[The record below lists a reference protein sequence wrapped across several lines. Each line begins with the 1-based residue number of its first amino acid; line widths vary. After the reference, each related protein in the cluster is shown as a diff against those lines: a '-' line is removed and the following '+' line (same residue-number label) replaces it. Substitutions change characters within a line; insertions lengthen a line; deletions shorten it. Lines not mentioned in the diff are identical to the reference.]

1 MKNKTFLA
9 AMTLSAS
16 LFLAACGNAASDSAS
31 DSSTADAT
39 EPVKV
44 TLGVVGEVNE
54 PWDYVIEELKEKEN
68 IEVELVKFTDYTTP
82 NNALA
87 EGEID
92 LSSFQTEIF
101 MDNYNRDHGTELTTI
116 GYTVMAPLGLYS
128 EKITSINELKDGD
141 TIAIPNDVSNEG
153 RALIL
158 LQTAGLIKLDTAAGL
173 VPTTEDVVEN
183 RLNLQFQTLE
193 SNQTARALQDVTAS
207 VINSGMAVDAGFI
220 PSEDAVFLEPVT
232 EDSKP
237 YYNVIAA
244 LAEDVD
250 NEVFQTIVAY
260 YQSKERPKSSKN
272 LQKARSSRFG
282 TKQNNIDNQTITRA
296 WAICPKPFPIK
307 IQGGII
313 HDNQPTTDSPRSYRY
328 LRLHHRPA
336 PPFPPSSGA
345 EPEGIR
351 NDPTHQGRGRRNRRA
366 LHKCRG
372 DRYLGHL
379 GGRKRIRQDHFA
391 ACRYRCV
398 AFAG

>member
-128 EKITSINELKDGD
+128 DKITDISELKDGD

-158 LQTAGLIKLDTAAGL
+158 LQTAGLIKLDPEAGL
-173 VPTTEDVVEN
+173 VPTTENVIEN
-183 RLNLQFQTLE
+183 KLNLQFQTLE

-220 PSEDAVFLEPVT
+220 PSEDAIFLEPVT

-244 LAEDVD
+244 LSEDVD
-250 NEVFQTIVAY
+250 NEVFQTILAY
-260 YQSKERPKSSKN
+260 YQSEGTAKVIEESSKGS
-272 LQKARSSRFG
+272 Q
-282 TKQNNIDNQTITRA
+282 
-296 WAICPKPFPIK
+296 FPVWDEAK
-307 IQGGII
+307 
-313 HDNQPTTDSPRSYRY
+313 
-328 LRLHHRPA
+328 
-336 PPFPPSSGA
+336 
-345 EPEGIR
+345 
-351 NDPTHQGRGRRNRRA
+351 
-366 LHKCRG
+366 
-372 DRYLGHL
+372 
-379 GGRKRIRQDHFA
+379 
-391 ACRYRCV
+391 
-398 AFAG
+398 

>member
-44 TLGVVGEVNE
+44 ALGVVGEVNE

-244 LAEDVD
+244 LSEDVD

-260 YQSKERPKSSKN
+260 YQSEGTAKVIEESSKGS
-272 LQKARSSRFG
+272 Q
-282 TKQNNIDNQTITRA
+282 
-296 WAICPKPFPIK
+296 FPVWDEAK
-307 IQGGII
+307 
-313 HDNQPTTDSPRSYRY
+313 
-328 LRLHHRPA
+328 
-336 PPFPPSSGA
+336 
-345 EPEGIR
+345 
-351 NDPTHQGRGRRNRRA
+351 
-366 LHKCRG
+366 
-372 DRYLGHL
+372 
-379 GGRKRIRQDHFA
+379 
-391 ACRYRCV
+391 
-398 AFAG
+398 

>member
-128 EKITSINELKDGD
+128 DKITDISELKDGD

-158 LQTAGLIKLDTAAGL
+158 LQTAGLIKLDPEAGL
-173 VPTTEDVVEN
+173 VPTTENVIEN
-183 RLNLQFQTLE
+183 KLNLQFQTLE

-244 LAEDVD
+244 LAEDIN

-260 YQSKERPKSSKN
+260 YQSEGTGKVIEESSKGS
-272 LQKARSSRFG
+272 Q
-282 TKQNNIDNQTITRA
+282 
-296 WAICPKPFPIK
+296 FPVWD
-307 IQGGII
+307 Q
-313 HDNQPTTDSPRSYRY
+313 
-328 LRLHHRPA
+328 
-336 PPFPPSSGA
+336 A
-345 EPEGIR
+345 E
-351 NDPTHQGRGRRNRRA
+351 
-366 LHKCRG
+366 
-372 DRYLGHL
+372 
-379 GGRKRIRQDHFA
+379 
-391 ACRYRCV
+391 
-398 AFAG
+398 

>member
-9 AMTLSAS
+9 TLTLSAS
-16 LFLAACGNAASDSAS
+16 LFLAACGNAASDSSS
-31 DSSTADAT
+31 DSSTADAN

-101 MDNYNRDHGTELTTI
+101 MDNYNKDHGTELTTI

-158 LQTAGLIKLDTAAGL
+158 LQTAGLIKLDPEAGL
-173 VPTTEDVVEN
+173 VPTTENVIEN
-183 RLNLQFQTLE
+183 KLNLQFQTLE

-232 EDSKP
+232 ADSKP

-260 YQSKERPKSSKN
+260 YQSEGTAKVIEESSKGS
-272 LQKARSSRFG
+272 Q
-282 TKQNNIDNQTITRA
+282 
-296 WAICPKPFPIK
+296 FPVWD
-307 IQGGII
+307 Q
-313 HDNQPTTDSPRSYRY
+313 
-328 LRLHHRPA
+328 
-336 PPFPPSSGA
+336 A
-345 EPEGIR
+345 E
-351 NDPTHQGRGRRNRRA
+351 
-366 LHKCRG
+366 
-372 DRYLGHL
+372 
-379 GGRKRIRQDHFA
+379 
-391 ACRYRCV
+391 
-398 AFAG
+398 

>member
-9 AMTLSAS
+9 TLTLSAS
-16 LFLAACGNAASDSAS
+16 LFLAACGNAASDSSS
-31 DSSTADAT
+31 DSSTADAN

-244 LAEDVD
+244 LSEDVD

-260 YQSKERPKSSKN
+260 YQSEGTAKVIEESSKGS
-272 LQKARSSRFG
+272 Q
-282 TKQNNIDNQTITRA
+282 
-296 WAICPKPFPIK
+296 FPVWDEAK
-307 IQGGII
+307 
-313 HDNQPTTDSPRSYRY
+313 
-328 LRLHHRPA
+328 
-336 PPFPPSSGA
+336 
-345 EPEGIR
+345 
-351 NDPTHQGRGRRNRRA
+351 
-366 LHKCRG
+366 
-372 DRYLGHL
+372 
-379 GGRKRIRQDHFA
+379 
-391 ACRYRCV
+391 
-398 AFAG
+398 

>member
-1 MKNKTFLA
+1 MKNKPFLA
-9 AMTLSAS
+9 ALTLSAS
-16 LFLAACGNAASDSAS
+16 LLLAACGNAASDSAS
-31 DSSTADAT
+31 DVTSAEAN

-101 MDNYNRDHGTELTTI
+101 MDNYNKDHGTELTTI

-158 LQTAGLIKLDTAAGL
+158 LQTAGLITLDPEAGL

-237 YYNVIAA
+237 YYNVIAS
-244 LAEDVD
+244 LSEDAD
-250 NEVFQTIVAY
+250 NEVFQTIVEY
-260 YQSKERPKSSKN
+260 YQSEGTAKVIEESSKGS
-272 LQKARSSRFG
+272 Q
-282 TKQNNIDNQTITRA
+282 
-296 WAICPKPFPIK
+296 FPVWDEAK
-307 IQGGII
+307 
-313 HDNQPTTDSPRSYRY
+313 
-328 LRLHHRPA
+328 
-336 PPFPPSSGA
+336 
-345 EPEGIR
+345 
-351 NDPTHQGRGRRNRRA
+351 
-366 LHKCRG
+366 
-372 DRYLGHL
+372 
-379 GGRKRIRQDHFA
+379 
-391 ACRYRCV
+391 
-398 AFAG
+398 

>member
-1 MKNKTFLA
+1 MKNKPFLA
-9 AMTLSAS
+9 TFTLSAS
-16 LFLAACGNAASDSAS
+16 LFLAACGNAASDSS
-31 DSSTADAT
+31 SVSSTGDVN
-39 EPVKV
+39 EPVTV

-128 EKITSINELKDGD
+128 EKITTINELKDGD

-158 LQTAGLIKLDTAAGL
+158 LQTAGLIKLDPAAGL
-173 VPTTEDVVEN
+173 VPTTEDVIEN

-244 LAEDVD
+244 LAEDID

-260 YQSKERPKSSKN
+260 YQSEGTAKVIEESSKGS
-272 LQKARSSRFG
+272 Q
-282 TKQNNIDNQTITRA
+282 
-296 WAICPKPFPIK
+296 FPVW
-307 IQGGII
+307 
-313 HDNQPTTDSPRSYRY
+313 DE
-328 LRLHHRPA
+328 
-336 PPFPPSSGA
+336 A
-345 EPEGIR
+345 E
-351 NDPTHQGRGRRNRRA
+351 
-366 LHKCRG
+366 
-372 DRYLGHL
+372 
-379 GGRKRIRQDHFA
+379 
-391 ACRYRCV
+391 
-398 AFAG
+398 

>member
-128 EKITSINELKDGD
+128 DKITDISELKDGD

-158 LQTAGLIKLDTAAGL
+158 LQTAGLIKLDPEAGL
-173 VPTTEDVVEN
+173 VPTTENVIEN
-183 RLNLQFQTLE
+183 KLNLQFQTLE

-244 LAEDVD
+244 LSEDVD
-250 NEVFQTIVAY
+250 NEVYKKVVAAYQT
-260 YQSKERPKSSKN
+260 EET
-272 LQKARSSRFG
+272 KALIAE
-282 TKQNNIDNQTITRA
+282 TTADTDIPA
-296 WAICPKPFPIK
+296 W
-307 IQGGII
+307 
-313 HDNQPTTDSPRSYRY
+313 D
-328 LRLHHRPA
+328 
-336 PPFPPSSGA
+336 
-345 EPEGIR
+345 
-351 NDPTHQGRGRRNRRA
+351 
-366 LHKCRG
+366 
-372 DRYLGHL
+372 
-379 GGRKRIRQDHFA
+379 
-391 ACRYRCV
+391 
-398 AFAG
+398 

>member
-9 AMTLSAS
+9 VMTLSAS

-244 LAEDVD
+244 LSEDVD

-260 YQSKERPKSSKN
+260 YQSEGTAKVIEESSKGS
-272 LQKARSSRFG
+272 Q
-282 TKQNNIDNQTITRA
+282 
-296 WAICPKPFPIK
+296 FPVWDEAK
-307 IQGGII
+307 
-313 HDNQPTTDSPRSYRY
+313 
-328 LRLHHRPA
+328 
-336 PPFPPSSGA
+336 
-345 EPEGIR
+345 
-351 NDPTHQGRGRRNRRA
+351 
-366 LHKCRG
+366 
-372 DRYLGHL
+372 
-379 GGRKRIRQDHFA
+379 
-391 ACRYRCV
+391 
-398 AFAG
+398 

>member
-9 AMTLSAS
+9 ALTLSAS

-128 EKITSINELKDGD
+128 DKITSISELKDGD

-158 LQTAGLIKLDTAAGL
+158 LQTAGLIKLDPEAGL

-244 LAEDVD
+244 LSEDVD

-260 YQSKERPKSSKN
+260 YQSEGTAKVIEESSKGS
-272 LQKARSSRFG
+272 Q
-282 TKQNNIDNQTITRA
+282 
-296 WAICPKPFPIK
+296 FPVWDEAK
-307 IQGGII
+307 
-313 HDNQPTTDSPRSYRY
+313 
-328 LRLHHRPA
+328 
-336 PPFPPSSGA
+336 
-345 EPEGIR
+345 
-351 NDPTHQGRGRRNRRA
+351 
-366 LHKCRG
+366 
-372 DRYLGHL
+372 
-379 GGRKRIRQDHFA
+379 
-391 ACRYRCV
+391 
-398 AFAG
+398 

>member
-9 AMTLSAS
+9 TLTLSAS

-31 DSSTADAT
+31 DSSTADVT

-244 LAEDVD
+244 LSEDVD

-260 YQSKERPKSSKN
+260 YQSEGTAKVIEESSKGS
-272 LQKARSSRFG
+272 Q
-282 TKQNNIDNQTITRA
+282 
-296 WAICPKPFPIK
+296 FPVWDEAK
-307 IQGGII
+307 
-313 HDNQPTTDSPRSYRY
+313 
-328 LRLHHRPA
+328 
-336 PPFPPSSGA
+336 
-345 EPEGIR
+345 
-351 NDPTHQGRGRRNRRA
+351 
-366 LHKCRG
+366 
-372 DRYLGHL
+372 
-379 GGRKRIRQDHFA
+379 
-391 ACRYRCV
+391 
-398 AFAG
+398 

>member
-9 AMTLSAS
+9 TMTLSAS
-16 LFLAACGNAASDSAS
+16 LFLAACGNAASDSSS
-31 DSSTADAT
+31 DSSTADAN

-128 EKITSINELKDGD
+128 DKITDISELKDGD

-158 LQTAGLIKLDTAAGL
+158 LQTAGLIKLDPEAGL

-244 LAEDVD
+244 LSEDVD

-260 YQSKERPKSSKN
+260 YQSEGTAKVIEESSKGS
-272 LQKARSSRFG
+272 Q
-282 TKQNNIDNQTITRA
+282 
-296 WAICPKPFPIK
+296 FPVWDEAK
-307 IQGGII
+307 
-313 HDNQPTTDSPRSYRY
+313 
-328 LRLHHRPA
+328 
-336 PPFPPSSGA
+336 
-345 EPEGIR
+345 
-351 NDPTHQGRGRRNRRA
+351 
-366 LHKCRG
+366 
-372 DRYLGHL
+372 
-379 GGRKRIRQDHFA
+379 
-391 ACRYRCV
+391 
-398 AFAG
+398 

>member
-9 AMTLSAS
+9 TLTLSAS
-16 LFLAACGNAASDSAS
+16 LFLAACGSAASDSSSS
-31 DSSTADAT
+31 DVTSAEAT
-39 EPVKV
+39 EPIKV

-128 EKITSINELKDGD
+128 DKITDISELKDGD

-158 LQTAGLIKLDTAAGL
+158 LQTAGLITLDPEAGL

-183 RLNLQFQTLE
+183 KLNLQFQTLE

-232 EDSKP
+232 ADSKP

-260 YQSKERPKSSKN
+260 YQSEGTAKVIEESSKGS
-272 LQKARSSRFG
+272 Q
-282 TKQNNIDNQTITRA
+282 
-296 WAICPKPFPIK
+296 FPVW
-307 IQGGII
+307 
-313 HDNQPTTDSPRSYRY
+313 DE
-328 LRLHHRPA
+328 
-336 PPFPPSSGA
+336 A
-345 EPEGIR
+345 E
-351 NDPTHQGRGRRNRRA
+351 
-366 LHKCRG
+366 
-372 DRYLGHL
+372 
-379 GGRKRIRQDHFA
+379 
-391 ACRYRCV
+391 
-398 AFAG
+398 

>member
-9 AMTLSAS
+9 TLTLSAS
-16 LFLAACGNAASDSAS
+16 LFLAACGNAASDSSS
-31 DSSTADAT
+31 DSSTADAN

-153 RALIL
+153 RAFIL

-244 LAEDVD
+244 LSEDVD

-260 YQSKERPKSSKN
+260 YQSEGTAKVIEESSKGS
-272 LQKARSSRFG
+272 Q
-282 TKQNNIDNQTITRA
+282 
-296 WAICPKPFPIK
+296 FPVWDEAK
-307 IQGGII
+307 
-313 HDNQPTTDSPRSYRY
+313 
-328 LRLHHRPA
+328 
-336 PPFPPSSGA
+336 
-345 EPEGIR
+345 
-351 NDPTHQGRGRRNRRA
+351 
-366 LHKCRG
+366 
-372 DRYLGHL
+372 
-379 GGRKRIRQDHFA
+379 
-391 ACRYRCV
+391 
-398 AFAG
+398 

>member
-1 MKNKTFLA
+1 MKNKTLLA
-9 AMTLSAS
+9 TLTLSAS
-16 LFLAACGNAASDSAS
+16 LFLAACGNTASDSAS
-31 DSSTADAT
+31 DSSAADAN

-128 EKITSINELKDGD
+128 DKITSINELKDGD

-173 VPTTEDVVEN
+173 VPTTEDVIEN

-244 LAEDVD
+244 LSEDVD

-260 YQSKERPKSSKN
+260 YQSEGTAKVIEESSKGS
-272 LQKARSSRFG
+272 Q
-282 TKQNNIDNQTITRA
+282 
-296 WAICPKPFPIK
+296 FPVWDEAK
-307 IQGGII
+307 
-313 HDNQPTTDSPRSYRY
+313 
-328 LRLHHRPA
+328 
-336 PPFPPSSGA
+336 
-345 EPEGIR
+345 
-351 NDPTHQGRGRRNRRA
+351 
-366 LHKCRG
+366 
-372 DRYLGHL
+372 
-379 GGRKRIRQDHFA
+379 
-391 ACRYRCV
+391 
-398 AFAG
+398 

>member
-1 MKNKTFLA
+1 MKNKTLLA
-9 AMTLSAS
+9 TLTLSAS
-16 LFLAACGNAASDSAS
+16 LFLAACGNTASDSAS
-31 DSSTADAT
+31 DSSAADAN

-68 IEVELVKFTDYTTP
+68 IEVELDKFTDYTTP

-232 EDSKP
+232 ADSKP

-244 LAEDVD
+244 LSEDVD

-260 YQSKERPKSSKN
+260 YQSEGTAKVIEESSKGS
-272 LQKARSSRFG
+272 Q
-282 TKQNNIDNQTITRA
+282 
-296 WAICPKPFPIK
+296 FPVW
-307 IQGGII
+307 
-313 HDNQPTTDSPRSYRY
+313 DE
-328 LRLHHRPA
+328 
-336 PPFPPSSGA
+336 A
-345 EPEGIR
+345 E
-351 NDPTHQGRGRRNRRA
+351 
-366 LHKCRG
+366 
-372 DRYLGHL
+372 
-379 GGRKRIRQDHFA
+379 
-391 ACRYRCV
+391 
-398 AFAG
+398 

>member
-16 LFLAACGNAASDSAS
+16 LFLAACGNAASDSSS

-141 TIAIPNDVSNEG
+141 TIAIPNDVSNE
-153 RALIL
+153 AISLIL
-158 LQTAGLIKLDTAAGL
+158 LQTAGLIKLDPEAGL
-173 VPTTEDVVEN
+173 VPTTENVIEN
-183 RLNLQFQTLE
+183 KLNLQFQTLE

-244 LAEDVD
+244 LSEDVD

-260 YQSKERPKSSKN
+260 YQSEGTAKVIEESSKGS
-272 LQKARSSRFG
+272 Q
-282 TKQNNIDNQTITRA
+282 
-296 WAICPKPFPIK
+296 FPVWDEAK
-307 IQGGII
+307 
-313 HDNQPTTDSPRSYRY
+313 
-328 LRLHHRPA
+328 
-336 PPFPPSSGA
+336 
-345 EPEGIR
+345 
-351 NDPTHQGRGRRNRRA
+351 
-366 LHKCRG
+366 
-372 DRYLGHL
+372 
-379 GGRKRIRQDHFA
+379 
-391 ACRYRCV
+391 
-398 AFAG
+398 

>member
-1 MKNKTFLA
+1 L
-9 AMTLSAS
+9 TLSAS
-16 LFLAACGNAASDSAS
+16 LFLAACGNAASDPSS
-31 DSSTADAT
+31 DSSTADAN

-173 VPTTEDVVEN
+173 VPTTEDVIEN

-232 EDSKP
+232 ADSKP

-244 LAEDVD
+244 LSEDVD

-260 YQSKERPKSSKN
+260 YQSEGTAKVIEESSKGS
-272 LQKARSSRFG
+272 Q
-282 TKQNNIDNQTITRA
+282 
-296 WAICPKPFPIK
+296 FPVW
-307 IQGGII
+307 
-313 HDNQPTTDSPRSYRY
+313 DE
-328 LRLHHRPA
+328 
-336 PPFPPSSGA
+336 A
-345 EPEGIR
+345 E
-351 NDPTHQGRGRRNRRA
+351 
-366 LHKCRG
+366 
-372 DRYLGHL
+372 
-379 GGRKRIRQDHFA
+379 
-391 ACRYRCV
+391 
-398 AFAG
+398 

>member
-9 AMTLSAS
+9 TLTLSAS
-16 LFLAACGNAASDSAS
+16 LFLAACGNAASDSS
-31 DSSTADAT
+31 NDSSTADAN

-128 EKITSINELKDGD
+128 DKITDISELKDGD

-158 LQTAGLIKLDTAAGL
+158 LQTAGLIKLDPEAGL
-173 VPTTEDVVEN
+173 VPTTENVIEN
-183 RLNLQFQTLE
+183 KLNLQFQTLE

-244 LAEDVD
+244 LSEDVD

-260 YQSKERPKSSKN
+260 YQSEGTAKVIEESSKGS
-272 LQKARSSRFG
+272 Q
-282 TKQNNIDNQTITRA
+282 
-296 WAICPKPFPIK
+296 FPVWDEAK
-307 IQGGII
+307 
-313 HDNQPTTDSPRSYRY
+313 
-328 LRLHHRPA
+328 
-336 PPFPPSSGA
+336 
-345 EPEGIR
+345 
-351 NDPTHQGRGRRNRRA
+351 
-366 LHKCRG
+366 
-372 DRYLGHL
+372 
-379 GGRKRIRQDHFA
+379 
-391 ACRYRCV
+391 
-398 AFAG
+398 

>member
-1 MKNKTFLA
+1 MKNKPFLA
-9 AMTLSAS
+9 TLTLSAS
-16 LFLAACGNAASDSAS
+16 LFLAACGSTAS
-31 DSSTADAT
+31 DSSSSDVTSAEAN

-68 IEVELVKFTDYTTP
+68 IAVELVKFTDYTTP

-101 MDNYNRDHGTELTTI
+101 MDNYNKDHGTELTTI

-128 EKITSINELKDGD
+128 EKITDISELKDGD

-158 LQTAGLIKLDTAAGL
+158 LQTAGLITLDPEAGL

-183 RLNLQFQTLE
+183 KMNLQFQTLE

-220 PSEDAVFLEPVT
+220 PSEDAVFLEPVIA
-232 EDSKP
+232 DSKP

-250 NEVFQTIVAY
+250 NETFQTIVEY
-260 YQSKERPKSSKN
+260 YQSEGTAKIIEESSKGS
-272 LQKARSSRFG
+272 Q
-282 TKQNNIDNQTITRA
+282 
-296 WAICPKPFPIK
+296 FPVW
-307 IQGGII
+307 
-313 HDNQPTTDSPRSYRY
+313 DE
-328 LRLHHRPA
+328 
-336 PPFPPSSGA
+336 A
-345 EPEGIR
+345 E
-351 NDPTHQGRGRRNRRA
+351 
-366 LHKCRG
+366 
-372 DRYLGHL
+372 
-379 GGRKRIRQDHFA
+379 
-391 ACRYRCV
+391 
-398 AFAG
+398 

>member
-9 AMTLSAS
+9 TLTLSAS

-128 EKITSINELKDGD
+128 DKIKDISELKDGD

-158 LQTAGLIKLDTAAGL
+158 LQTAGLIKLDPEAGL
-173 VPTTEDVVEN
+173 VPTTENVIEN
-183 RLNLQFQTLE
+183 KLNLQFQTLE

-244 LAEDVD
+244 LSEDVD

-260 YQSKERPKSSKN
+260 YQSEGTAKVIEESSKGS
-272 LQKARSSRFG
+272 Q
-282 TKQNNIDNQTITRA
+282 
-296 WAICPKPFPIK
+296 FPVWDEAK
-307 IQGGII
+307 
-313 HDNQPTTDSPRSYRY
+313 
-328 LRLHHRPA
+328 
-336 PPFPPSSGA
+336 
-345 EPEGIR
+345 
-351 NDPTHQGRGRRNRRA
+351 
-366 LHKCRG
+366 
-372 DRYLGHL
+372 
-379 GGRKRIRQDHFA
+379 
-391 ACRYRCV
+391 
-398 AFAG
+398 

>member
-9 AMTLSAS
+9 TLTLSAS
-16 LFLAACGNAASDSAS
+16 LFLAACGNAASDPSS

-244 LAEDVD
+244 LSEDVD

-260 YQSKERPKSSKN
+260 YQSEGTAKVIEESSKGS
-272 LQKARSSRFG
+272 Q
-282 TKQNNIDNQTITRA
+282 
-296 WAICPKPFPIK
+296 FPVWDEAK
-307 IQGGII
+307 
-313 HDNQPTTDSPRSYRY
+313 
-328 LRLHHRPA
+328 
-336 PPFPPSSGA
+336 
-345 EPEGIR
+345 
-351 NDPTHQGRGRRNRRA
+351 
-366 LHKCRG
+366 
-372 DRYLGHL
+372 
-379 GGRKRIRQDHFA
+379 
-391 ACRYRCV
+391 
-398 AFAG
+398 

>member
-9 AMTLSAS
+9 TLTLSAS
-16 LFLAACGNAASDSAS
+16 LFLAACGNAASDPSS
-31 DSSTADAT
+31 DSSTADAN

-173 VPTTEDVVEN
+173 VPTTEDVIEN

-232 EDSKP
+232 ADSKP

-244 LAEDVD
+244 LSEDVD

-260 YQSKERPKSSKN
+260 YQSEGTAKVIEESSKGS
-272 LQKARSSRFG
+272 Q
-282 TKQNNIDNQTITRA
+282 
-296 WAICPKPFPIK
+296 FPVW
-307 IQGGII
+307 
-313 HDNQPTTDSPRSYRY
+313 NE
-328 LRLHHRPA
+328 
-336 PPFPPSSGA
+336 A
-345 EPEGIR
+345 E
-351 NDPTHQGRGRRNRRA
+351 
-366 LHKCRG
+366 
-372 DRYLGHL
+372 
-379 GGRKRIRQDHFA
+379 
-391 ACRYRCV
+391 
-398 AFAG
+398 

>member
-31 DSSTADAT
+31 DSSTANTD

-128 EKITSINELKDGD
+128 DKITDISELKDGD

-158 LQTAGLIKLDTAAGL
+158 LQTAGLIKLDPEAGL

-244 LAEDVD
+244 LSEDVD
-250 NEVFQTIVAY
+250 NEVFHTIVAY
-260 YQSKERPKSSKN
+260 YQSEGTAKVIEESSKGS
-272 LQKARSSRFG
+272 Q
-282 TKQNNIDNQTITRA
+282 
-296 WAICPKPFPIK
+296 FPVWDEAK
-307 IQGGII
+307 
-313 HDNQPTTDSPRSYRY
+313 
-328 LRLHHRPA
+328 
-336 PPFPPSSGA
+336 
-345 EPEGIR
+345 
-351 NDPTHQGRGRRNRRA
+351 
-366 LHKCRG
+366 
-372 DRYLGHL
+372 
-379 GGRKRIRQDHFA
+379 
-391 ACRYRCV
+391 
-398 AFAG
+398 

>member
-9 AMTLSAS
+9 TLTLSAS
-16 LFLAACGNAASDSAS
+16 LFLAACGSTAS
-31 DSSTADAT
+31 DSSSSDVTSAEAT

-101 MDNYNRDHGTELTTI
+101 MDNYNKDHGTELTTI

-158 LQTAGLIKLDTAAGL
+158 LQTAGLIKLDTSAGL

-244 LAEDVD
+244 LSEDVD
-250 NEVFQTIVAY
+250 NETFQTIVEY
-260 YQSKERPKSSKN
+260 YQSEGTAKVIEEASKGS
-272 LQKARSSRFG
+272 Q
-282 TKQNNIDNQTITRA
+282 
-296 WAICPKPFPIK
+296 FPVW
-307 IQGGII
+307 
-313 HDNQPTTDSPRSYRY
+313 D
-328 LRLHHRPA
+328 A
-336 PPFPPSSGA
+336 A
-345 EPEGIR
+345 E
-351 NDPTHQGRGRRNRRA
+351 
-366 LHKCRG
+366 
-372 DRYLGHL
+372 
-379 GGRKRIRQDHFA
+379 
-391 ACRYRCV
+391 
-398 AFAG
+398 

>member
-1 MKNKTFLA
+1 MKNKPFLA
-9 AMTLSAS
+9 TFTLSAS
-16 LFLAACGNAASDSAS
+16 LFLAACGNAASDSSSDAS
-31 DSSTADAT
+31 SAEAN
-39 EPVKV
+39 EPVTV

-128 EKITSINELKDGD
+128 EKITTINELKDGD

-244 LAEDVD
+244 LSENVD

-260 YQSKERPKSSKN
+260 YQSEGTAKVIEESSKGS
-272 LQKARSSRFG
+272 Q
-282 TKQNNIDNQTITRA
+282 
-296 WAICPKPFPIK
+296 FPVWNEAK
-307 IQGGII
+307 
-313 HDNQPTTDSPRSYRY
+313 
-328 LRLHHRPA
+328 
-336 PPFPPSSGA
+336 
-345 EPEGIR
+345 
-351 NDPTHQGRGRRNRRA
+351 
-366 LHKCRG
+366 
-372 DRYLGHL
+372 
-379 GGRKRIRQDHFA
+379 
-391 ACRYRCV
+391 
-398 AFAG
+398 

>member
-16 LFLAACGNAASDSAS
+16 LFLAACGNVSSDSAS
-31 DSSTADAT
+31 DSSTADAN

-244 LAEDVD
+244 LSEDVD

-260 YQSKERPKSSKN
+260 YQSEGTAKVIEESSKGS
-272 LQKARSSRFG
+272 Q
-282 TKQNNIDNQTITRA
+282 
-296 WAICPKPFPIK
+296 FPVWDEAK
-307 IQGGII
+307 
-313 HDNQPTTDSPRSYRY
+313 
-328 LRLHHRPA
+328 
-336 PPFPPSSGA
+336 
-345 EPEGIR
+345 
-351 NDPTHQGRGRRNRRA
+351 
-366 LHKCRG
+366 
-372 DRYLGHL
+372 
-379 GGRKRIRQDHFA
+379 
-391 ACRYRCV
+391 
-398 AFAG
+398 

>member
-128 EKITSINELKDGD
+128 DKITDISELKDGD

-158 LQTAGLIKLDTAAGL
+158 LQTAGLIKLDPEAGL
-173 VPTTEDVVEN
+173 VPTTEDVIEN
-183 RLNLQFQTLE
+183 KLNLQFQTLE

-244 LAEDVD
+244 LSEDVD

-260 YQSKERPKSSKN
+260 YQSEGTAKVIEESSKGS
-272 LQKARSSRFG
+272 Q
-282 TKQNNIDNQTITRA
+282 
-296 WAICPKPFPIK
+296 FPVWDEAK
-307 IQGGII
+307 
-313 HDNQPTTDSPRSYRY
+313 
-328 LRLHHRPA
+328 
-336 PPFPPSSGA
+336 
-345 EPEGIR
+345 
-351 NDPTHQGRGRRNRRA
+351 
-366 LHKCRG
+366 
-372 DRYLGHL
+372 
-379 GGRKRIRQDHFA
+379 
-391 ACRYRCV
+391 
-398 AFAG
+398 

>member
-1 MKNKTFLA
+1 MKNKTLLA
-9 AMTLSAS
+9 TLTLSAS
-16 LFLAACGNAASDSAS
+16 LFLAACGNTASDSAS
-31 DSSTADAT
+31 DSSAADAN

-128 EKITSINELKDGD
+128 DKITDISELKDGD

-173 VPTTEDVVEN
+173 VPTTEDVIEN

-232 EDSKP
+232 ADSKP

-244 LAEDVD
+244 LSEDVD

-260 YQSKERPKSSKN
+260 YQSEGTAKVIEESSKGS
-272 LQKARSSRFG
+272 Q
-282 TKQNNIDNQTITRA
+282 
-296 WAICPKPFPIK
+296 FPVW
-307 IQGGII
+307 
-313 HDNQPTTDSPRSYRY
+313 DE
-328 LRLHHRPA
+328 
-336 PPFPPSSGA
+336 A
-345 EPEGIR
+345 E
-351 NDPTHQGRGRRNRRA
+351 
-366 LHKCRG
+366 
-372 DRYLGHL
+372 
-379 GGRKRIRQDHFA
+379 
-391 ACRYRCV
+391 
-398 AFAG
+398 

>member
-128 EKITSINELKDGD
+128 DKITDISELKDGD

-158 LQTAGLIKLDTAAGL
+158 LQTAGLIKLDPEAGL
-173 VPTTEDVVEN
+173 VPTTENVIEN
-183 RLNLQFQTLE
+183 KLNLQFQTLE

-244 LAEDVD
+244 LAEDIN

-260 YQSKERPKSSKN
+260 YQSEGTAKVIEESSKGS
-272 LQKARSSRFG
+272 Q
-282 TKQNNIDNQTITRA
+282 
-296 WAICPKPFPIK
+296 FPVWD
-307 IQGGII
+307 Q
-313 HDNQPTTDSPRSYRY
+313 
-328 LRLHHRPA
+328 
-336 PPFPPSSGA
+336 A
-345 EPEGIR
+345 E
-351 NDPTHQGRGRRNRRA
+351 
-366 LHKCRG
+366 
-372 DRYLGHL
+372 
-379 GGRKRIRQDHFA
+379 
-391 ACRYRCV
+391 
-398 AFAG
+398 

>member
-31 DSSTADAT
+31 DSSTANTD

-158 LQTAGLIKLDTAAGL
+158 LQTAGLIKLDPEAGL
-173 VPTTEDVVEN
+173 VPTTEDVIEN

-244 LAEDVD
+244 LSEDVD

-260 YQSKERPKSSKN
+260 YQSEGTAKVIEESSKGS
-272 LQKARSSRFG
+272 Q
-282 TKQNNIDNQTITRA
+282 
-296 WAICPKPFPIK
+296 FPVWDEAK
-307 IQGGII
+307 
-313 HDNQPTTDSPRSYRY
+313 
-328 LRLHHRPA
+328 
-336 PPFPPSSGA
+336 
-345 EPEGIR
+345 
-351 NDPTHQGRGRRNRRA
+351 
-366 LHKCRG
+366 
-372 DRYLGHL
+372 
-379 GGRKRIRQDHFA
+379 
-391 ACRYRCV
+391 
-398 AFAG
+398 

>member
-141 TIAIPNDVSNEG
+141 TIAIPNDVSNDG

-244 LAEDVD
+244 LSEDVD

-260 YQSKERPKSSKN
+260 YQSEGTAKVIEESSKGS
-272 LQKARSSRFG
+272 Q
-282 TKQNNIDNQTITRA
+282 
-296 WAICPKPFPIK
+296 FPVWDEAK
-307 IQGGII
+307 
-313 HDNQPTTDSPRSYRY
+313 
-328 LRLHHRPA
+328 
-336 PPFPPSSGA
+336 
-345 EPEGIR
+345 
-351 NDPTHQGRGRRNRRA
+351 
-366 LHKCRG
+366 
-372 DRYLGHL
+372 
-379 GGRKRIRQDHFA
+379 
-391 ACRYRCV
+391 
-398 AFAG
+398 

>member
-9 AMTLSAS
+9 TLTLSAS
-16 LFLAACGNAASDSAS
+16 LFLAACGNAASDSSS
-31 DSSTADAT
+31 DSSTADAN

-220 PSEDAVFLEPVT
+220 PSEDAIFLEPVT

-244 LAEDVD
+244 LAEDIN

-260 YQSKERPKSSKN
+260 YQSEGTAKVIEESSKGS
-272 LQKARSSRFG
+272 Q
-282 TKQNNIDNQTITRA
+282 
-296 WAICPKPFPIK
+296 FPVWD
-307 IQGGII
+307 Q
-313 HDNQPTTDSPRSYRY
+313 
-328 LRLHHRPA
+328 
-336 PPFPPSSGA
+336 A
-345 EPEGIR
+345 E
-351 NDPTHQGRGRRNRRA
+351 
-366 LHKCRG
+366 
-372 DRYLGHL
+372 
-379 GGRKRIRQDHFA
+379 
-391 ACRYRCV
+391 
-398 AFAG
+398 

>member
-128 EKITSINELKDGD
+128 DKITDISELKDGD

-158 LQTAGLIKLDTAAGL
+158 LQTAGLIKLDPEAGL
-173 VPTTEDVVEN
+173 VPTTENVIEN
-183 RLNLQFQTLE
+183 KLNLQFQTLE

-220 PSEDAVFLEPVT
+220 PSEDAIFLEPVT

-244 LAEDVD
+244 LSEDVD

-260 YQSKERPKSSKN
+260 YQSEGTAKVIEESSKGS
-272 LQKARSSRFG
+272 Q
-282 TKQNNIDNQTITRA
+282 
-296 WAICPKPFPIK
+296 FPVW
-307 IQGGII
+307 
-313 HDNQPTTDSPRSYRY
+313 DE
-328 LRLHHRPA
+328 
-336 PPFPPSSGA
+336 A
-345 EPEGIR
+345 E
-351 NDPTHQGRGRRNRRA
+351 
-366 LHKCRG
+366 
-372 DRYLGHL
+372 
-379 GGRKRIRQDHFA
+379 
-391 ACRYRCV
+391 
-398 AFAG
+398 

>member
-1 MKNKTFLA
+1 MKNKTLLA
-9 AMTLSAS
+9 TLTLSAS
-16 LFLAACGNAASDSAS
+16 LFLAACGNTASDSAS
-31 DSSTADAT
+31 DSSAADAN

-128 EKITSINELKDGD
+128 NKITDISELKDGD

-173 VPTTEDVVEN
+173 VPTTEDVIEN

-244 LAEDVD
+244 LSEDVD

-260 YQSKERPKSSKN
+260 YQSEGTAKVIEESSKGS
-272 LQKARSSRFG
+272 Q
-282 TKQNNIDNQTITRA
+282 
-296 WAICPKPFPIK
+296 FPVWDEAK
-307 IQGGII
+307 
-313 HDNQPTTDSPRSYRY
+313 
-328 LRLHHRPA
+328 
-336 PPFPPSSGA
+336 
-345 EPEGIR
+345 
-351 NDPTHQGRGRRNRRA
+351 
-366 LHKCRG
+366 
-372 DRYLGHL
+372 
-379 GGRKRIRQDHFA
+379 
-391 ACRYRCV
+391 
-398 AFAG
+398 

>member
-9 AMTLSAS
+9 TLTLSAS
-16 LFLAACGNAASDSAS
+16 LFLAACGSAASDSSSS
-31 DSSTADAT
+31 DSSTAEAN

-128 EKITSINELKDGD
+128 DKIKDISELKDGD

-158 LQTAGLIKLDTAAGL
+158 LQTAGLIKLDPEAGL
-173 VPTTEDVVEN
+173 VPTTENVIEN
-183 RLNLQFQTLE
+183 KLNLQFQTLE

-244 LAEDVD
+244 LSEDVD

-260 YQSKERPKSSKN
+260 YQSEGTAKVIEESSKGS
-272 LQKARSSRFG
+272 Q
-282 TKQNNIDNQTITRA
+282 
-296 WAICPKPFPIK
+296 FPVWDEAK
-307 IQGGII
+307 
-313 HDNQPTTDSPRSYRY
+313 
-328 LRLHHRPA
+328 
-336 PPFPPSSGA
+336 
-345 EPEGIR
+345 
-351 NDPTHQGRGRRNRRA
+351 
-366 LHKCRG
+366 
-372 DRYLGHL
+372 
-379 GGRKRIRQDHFA
+379 
-391 ACRYRCV
+391 
-398 AFAG
+398 

>member
-128 EKITSINELKDGD
+128 DKIKDISELKDGD

-158 LQTAGLIKLDTAAGL
+158 LQTAGLIKLDPEAGL
-173 VPTTEDVVEN
+173 VPTTENVIEN
-183 RLNLQFQTLE
+183 KLNLQFQTLE

-220 PSEDAVFLEPVT
+220 PSEDAIFLEPVT

-244 LAEDVD
+244 LSEDVD

-260 YQSKERPKSSKN
+260 YQSEGTAKVIEESSKGS
-272 LQKARSSRFG
+272 Q
-282 TKQNNIDNQTITRA
+282 
-296 WAICPKPFPIK
+296 FPVWDEAK
-307 IQGGII
+307 
-313 HDNQPTTDSPRSYRY
+313 
-328 LRLHHRPA
+328 
-336 PPFPPSSGA
+336 
-345 EPEGIR
+345 
-351 NDPTHQGRGRRNRRA
+351 
-366 LHKCRG
+366 
-372 DRYLGHL
+372 
-379 GGRKRIRQDHFA
+379 
-391 ACRYRCV
+391 
-398 AFAG
+398 

>member
-16 LFLAACGNAASDSAS
+16 LFLAACGNAVSDSAS

-128 EKITSINELKDGD
+128 EKITSISELKDGD

-244 LAEDVD
+244 LSEDVD

-260 YQSKERPKSSKN
+260 YQSEGTAKVIEESSKGS
-272 LQKARSSRFG
+272 Q
-282 TKQNNIDNQTITRA
+282 
-296 WAICPKPFPIK
+296 FPVWDEAK
-307 IQGGII
+307 
-313 HDNQPTTDSPRSYRY
+313 
-328 LRLHHRPA
+328 
-336 PPFPPSSGA
+336 
-345 EPEGIR
+345 
-351 NDPTHQGRGRRNRRA
+351 
-366 LHKCRG
+366 
-372 DRYLGHL
+372 
-379 GGRKRIRQDHFA
+379 
-391 ACRYRCV
+391 
-398 AFAG
+398 

>member
-9 AMTLSAS
+9 TLTLSAS
-16 LFLAACGNAASDSAS
+16 LFLAACGNAASDSSS
-31 DSSTADAT
+31 DSSTADAN

-158 LQTAGLIKLDTAAGL
+158 LQTAGLIKLDPEAGL
-173 VPTTEDVVEN
+173 VPTTENVIEN
-183 RLNLQFQTLE
+183 KLNLQFQTLE

-244 LAEDVD
+244 LSEDVD

-260 YQSKERPKSSKN
+260 YQSEGTAKVIEESSKGS
-272 LQKARSSRFG
+272 Q
-282 TKQNNIDNQTITRA
+282 
-296 WAICPKPFPIK
+296 FPVWDEAK
-307 IQGGII
+307 
-313 HDNQPTTDSPRSYRY
+313 
-328 LRLHHRPA
+328 
-336 PPFPPSSGA
+336 
-345 EPEGIR
+345 
-351 NDPTHQGRGRRNRRA
+351 
-366 LHKCRG
+366 
-372 DRYLGHL
+372 
-379 GGRKRIRQDHFA
+379 
-391 ACRYRCV
+391 
-398 AFAG
+398 

>member
-9 AMTLSAS
+9 TLTLSAS
-16 LFLAACGNAASDSAS
+16 LFLAACGSAASDSSSS
-31 DSSTADAT
+31 DVTSAEAT

-101 MDNYNRDHGTELTTI
+101 MDNYNKDHGTELTTI

-128 EKITSINELKDGD
+128 EKITDISELKDGD

-158 LQTAGLIKLDTAAGL
+158 LQTAGLIKLDSSAGL

-183 RLNLQFQTLE
+183 KLNLQFQTLE

-207 VINSGMAVDAGFI
+207 VINSGMAVDAGFT
-220 PSEDAVFLEPVT
+220 PSQDAVFLEPVT
-232 EDSKP
+232 ADSKP

-244 LAEDVD
+244 LSEDVD
-250 NEVFQTIVAY
+250 NETFQTIVAY
-260 YQSKERPKSSKN
+260 YQSEGTAKVIEEASKGS
-272 LQKARSSRFG
+272 Q
-282 TKQNNIDNQTITRA
+282 
-296 WAICPKPFPIK
+296 FPVW
-307 IQGGII
+307 
-313 HDNQPTTDSPRSYRY
+313 DE
-328 LRLHHRPA
+328 
-336 PPFPPSSGA
+336 A
-345 EPEGIR
+345 E
-351 NDPTHQGRGRRNRRA
+351 
-366 LHKCRG
+366 
-372 DRYLGHL
+372 
-379 GGRKRIRQDHFA
+379 
-391 ACRYRCV
+391 
-398 AFAG
+398 